1 MDKKKSHINEA
12 GNNSYPE
19 PDVPVQAAW
28 DNMQQLLLQA
38 PALPAKTSGLKKWLG
53 KGMGKLMIGAG
64 VVATVSVIT
73 VVVIKKNEPK
83 TATPV
88 TYKHDSMVATQP
100 VVATDTI
107 PRGIEKRAS
116 VNFDDMPMKKV
127 AVYLEKEFD
136 VKVILKD
143 DIGDINITIK
153 FDRSTLKEMLKLITV
168 ITNGKY
174 KIDEANRQVTIFRNG
189 ANK

>member
-38 PALPAKTSGLKKWLG
+38 PAVPAQSSGFKKWLG
-53 KGMGKLMIGAG
+53 KGMGKLVLGAG

-73 VVVIKKNEPK
+73 VVAIKKKEPK
-83 TATPV
+83 TVMPV
-88 TYKHDSMVATQP
+88 NYKRDSMVTSQP

-107 PRGIEKRAS
+107 PRVIEKRAS
-116 VNFDDMPMKKV
+116 VKFDDTPMKKV
-127 AVYLEKEFD
+127 AVCLEKEFD
-136 VKVILKD
+136 IKVILKD
-143 DIGDINITIK
+143 DIGDINITIQ
-153 FDRSTLKEMLKLITV
+153 FDSMTLKEMLKLITV